1 MIRNGTKNQPERFFG
16 NFLAFNLRQGF
27 PAVSVITPGI
37 LSSGNLLDVMKVNRK
52 TRSGESREVL
62 LKEYFIT
69 ASLIA
74 LLKRAGQE
82 AARMNP
88 RLKPAMHP
96 LRIRN

>member
-1 MIRNGTKNQPERFFG
+1 
-16 NFLAFNLRQGF
+16 
-27 PAVSVITPGI
+27 
-37 LSSGNLLDVMKVNRK
+37 MKVNRK
-52 TRSGESREVL
+52 TRNGESREVL

-88 RLKPAMHP
+88 KFKPAMIPVKVRH
-96 LRIRN
+96 

>member
-1 MIRNGTKNQPERFFG
+1 
-16 NFLAFNLRQGF
+16 
-27 PAVSVITPGI
+27 
-37 LSSGNLLDVMKVNRK
+37 MKVNRK

-74 LLKRAGQE
+74 LLKRAGAE

-88 RLKPAMHP
+88 RLKPALIP
-96 LRIRN
+96 LRVRN